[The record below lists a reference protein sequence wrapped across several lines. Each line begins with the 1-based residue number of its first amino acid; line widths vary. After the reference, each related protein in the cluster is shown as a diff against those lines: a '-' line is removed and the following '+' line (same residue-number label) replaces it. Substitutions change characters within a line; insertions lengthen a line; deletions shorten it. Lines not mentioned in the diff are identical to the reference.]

1 MAVDY
6 YVDNN
11 ETIYASENAYNA
23 ILAGNSLETKIG
35 LQDLTDLT
43 GQSTVFV
50 NKIRFEFEGTCLDDE
65 PNYSW
70 GHIVCGI
77 APEGYATTL
86 SFFDRYQ
93 TIKGWPFKMAKKY
106 YHVANSNFAS
116 GSRNKIRMVHTFTPR
131 DALLVNREQE
141 IVLCTTNRFG
151 ASIAGLNSIVLQLKR
166 GD

>member
-11 ETIYASENAYNA
+11 ETIYASEQEYNA
-23 ILAGNSLETKIG
+23 ILPGASLETKIG

-50 NKIRFEFEGTCLDDE
+50 NKIRFEFEGVCLDE
-65 PNYSW
+65 GLNYSW
-70 GHIVCGI
+70 GHFVCGI
-77 APEGYATTL
+77 APEGYSTTL

-93 TIKGWPFKMAKKY
+93 ALKGWPFKMAKKY
-106 YHVANSNFAS
+106 YHVANGNFAS

-151 ASIAGLNSIVLQLKR
+151 ANIAGLNSVVLQLKR